1 MARRVTRG
9 RAAGARIQPSALPP
23 VAVCRLSSEAVV
35 ASHRPVLPSKQLAW
49 HHETAARW
57 LVRSRAH
64 PEEVPTFDLALA
76 RARHV
81 WGVVLWIG
89 DVAFVTL
96 ALLPG
101 LRDLRAQPNGTAP
114 QAIFDA
120 LKQRLARQAR
130 WTIQL
135 TGLTGLYL
143 LWRLDLWRAL
153 PSRPTGGCTRW

>member
-1 MARRVTRG
+1 M
-9 RAAGARIQPSALPP
+9 
-23 VAVCRLSSEAVV
+23 
-35 ASHRPVLPSKQLAW
+35 
-49 HHETAARW
+49 
-57 LVRSRAH
+57 RSRAH

-101 LRDLRAQPNGTAP
+101 LRDLRAQPNGASP

-120 LKQRLARQAR
+120 LKQRFVRQAR